1 MVIRKSTVSSP
12 RIALGAMRIAG
23 MTQEQ
28 ADRYLSTALEC
39 GLNFFDHA
47 DIYGGGQSERI
58 FGETVKRLGI
68 AREKLV
74 IQSKCGI
81 VPGKMY
87 DLSKEHILE
96 SVDGILERLQTDY
109 LDLLLLHR
117 PDALM
122 EPEEVAEAFDI
133 LEETGKVRAFGVSNM
148 DPGQIE
154 LLKKYV
160 EQPIV
165 ANQMQF
171 SLTNASM
178 VTEGI
183 NVNIEG
189 HDSGVVRDGGILNYC
204 RRNDITIQ
212 AWSPLQF
219 GMFAGTFLGHPDFLE
234 LNGEIDLQAEKYG
247 LTPEGIAVAWI
258 LRHPADMQVI
268 VGSTNPERIQN
279 MAMAQKVKISR
290 EDWYRLYT
298 AAGNKLP

>member
-219 GMFAGTFLGHPDFLE
+219 GMFAGTFLGHPDFPE
-234 LNGEIDLQAEKYG
+234 LNGEIDLLAEKYG

-258 LRHPADMQVI
+258 LRHPADMQVV
-268 VGSTNPERIQN
+268 VGTTNPERIQN
-279 MAMAQKVKISR
+279 MARAQKVKISR
-290 EDWYRLYT
+290 EDWYRLYM
-298 AAGNKLP
+298 AAGNQLP

>member
-39 GLNFFDHA
+39 GLNYFDHA

-96 SVDGILERLQTDY
+96 SADGILERLQTDY

-165 ANQMQF
+165 VNQMQF

-189 HDSGVVRDGGILNYC
+189 HDRGLVRDGGILNYC

-219 GMFAGTFLGHPDFLE
+219 GMFAGTFLGHPDFPE
-234 LNGEIDLQAEKYG
+234 LNGEIDLLAEKYG

-258 LRHPADMQVI
+258 LRHPADMQVV
-268 VGSTNPERIQN
+268 VGTTNPERIQN
-279 MAMAQKVKISR
+279 MARAQKVKISR
-290 EDWYRLYT
+290 EDWYRLYM
-298 AAGNKLP
+298 AAGNQLP